1 MSYKGRFKPKHY
13 NKYKGD
19 PTKIIYRSLW
29 ERRFMKYCD
38 DNPNILK
45 WSSEEVVIP
54 YRLDDGSFHRYFP
67 DFMIEYRDKDGEL
80 LTAKQAYNQMSYRFH
95 GHGPGV
101 NKLALLN
108 RRKEKERKERERIRY
123 NRETFEKEKR
133 YVYWVDPFKPINQ
146 NRLGSS
152 QIWRKEKKYK
162 YYD

>member
-54 YRLDDGSFHRYFP
+54 YRMDDGSFHRYFP
-67 DFMIEYRDKDGEL
+67 DFMIEYRDKDGNMQREIIEVKPKKQCSPPVRGKKSYGRYIAEVKTYRKNECKWDAAREYCVDRGYKFRI
-80 LTAKQAYNQMSYRFH
+80 LTEDH
-95 GHGPGV
+95 
-101 NKLALLN
+101 L
-108 RRKEKERKERERIRY
+108 
-123 NRETFEKEKR
+123 T
-133 YVYWVDPFKPINQ
+133 
-146 NRLGSS
+146 
-152 QIWRKEKKYK
+152 
-162 YYD
+162 